1 MSHCAC
7 VATICIANTALFGFS
22 DPHQKHDVD
31 EKASLQQPHVERVLA
46 TIANP
51 PLMSEINESNK
62 PIKPIR
68 PSSFAVEKHPESAFL
83 DPASGGVNSKAW
95 FPSVS
100 SSTAGHFHGVGFPDI
115 RTYPRAKRSPFA
127 APGPWAPL
135 VVWRTLQ
142 GDQAT
147 VEPIAKV
154 RCMGLTPK
162 AVALRADRYREMIY
176 ALSDQYDINAQ
187 LIKAVIT
194 EESCFNNKALSKVG
208 AQGLMQLMPDTA
220 SWLKVNDPH
229 DPAQNLRAGV
239 RYLAAL
245 HKEFESLELALAAYN
260 AGPGNVRRY
269 KGVPPFAETQAYI
282 SKVQANYRRYK
293 AAHRMLNAVEESVIE
308 SNEFPT
314 EEVIEQARID
324 SVGP

>member
-1 MSHCAC
+1 MSVKLRRTNRVSHCAC
-7 VATICIANTALFGFS
+7 VATICIANTVLFGFS
-22 DPHQKHDVD
+22 NPHQTQDVD
-31 EKASLQQPHVERVLA
+31 EKAALQQPHSNRVLA

-51 PLMSEINESNK
+51 SLPSEINQPNT
-62 PIKPIR
+62 PTR
-68 PSSFAVEKHPESAFL
+68 PSSFAVDKHSESAFL
-83 DPASGGVNSKAW
+83 DPASGGVNSRAW
-95 FPSVS
+95 FPSVPS
-100 SSTAGHFHGVGFPDI
+100 FSAGHFHGVGFPDI

-142 GDQAT
+142 GDEAT
-147 VEPIAKV
+147 IEPIAKV

-162 AVALRADRYREMIY
+162 AVARRADLYREMIY
-176 ALSDQYDINAQ
+176 ALSDQYEINAQ

-293 AAHRMLNAVEESVIE
+293 AAHRLLN
-308 SNEFPT
+308 PT
-314 EEVIEQARID
+314 EKVIEQARIE